1 MYILNE
7 VGGEEHKYLMKNE
20 DVYARVALH
29 LKQIQARGKKLLYF
43 ELKNTFLNTYI
54 GTWVKNYE

>member
-1 MYILNE
+1 MFN
-7 VGGEEHKYLMKNE
+7 
-20 DVYARVALH
+20 ARVALH
-29 LKQIQARGKKLLYF
+29 LKQIQAREKKILYF

>member
-29 LKQIQARGKKLLYF
+29 LKQIQARGKKYYI
-43 ELKNTFLNTYI
+43 LN
-54 GTWVKNYE
+54 